1 MKKLIV
7 LCLLIIGGS
16 NAIAQQVF
24 TLDSCRNM
32 AINNNKQIRIA
43 NEKIKAAGYEKK
55 SAFANY
61 LPGFDAVG
69 GYMYNSKEIS
79 LLSDKQKEQLSNAGT
94 NTLAPIMQQIIAQ
107 HPELGPQL
115 QQLGAGIINSVNG
128 AGQSL
133 VNALRTN
140 TTNMF
145 GGQLRLPNLFIW
157 AEK

>member
-55 SAFANY
+55 
-61 LPGFDAVG
+61 
-69 GYMYNSKEIS
+69 
-79 LLSDKQKEQLSNAGT
+79 
-94 NTLAPIMQQIIAQ
+94 
-107 HPELGPQL
+107 
-115 QQLGAGIINSVNG
+115 
-128 AGQSL
+128 
-133 VNALRTN
+133 
-140 TTNMF
+140 
-145 GGQLRLPNLFIW
+145 
-157 AEK
+157 